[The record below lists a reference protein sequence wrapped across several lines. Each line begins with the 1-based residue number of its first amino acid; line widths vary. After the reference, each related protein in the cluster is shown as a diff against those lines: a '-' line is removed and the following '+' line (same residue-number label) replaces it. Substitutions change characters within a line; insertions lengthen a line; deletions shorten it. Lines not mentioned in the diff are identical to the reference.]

1 MRLCRLVADGGRRI
15 VKLLWLPGFLEMD
28 EAVTFPPKRTTGL
41 VARGVAGFAGAV
53 GQLLFPPVCA
63 GCHAAVGRGHSVCAT
78 CWAGITFIEPP
89 FCAVLGTPFAY
100 DMGEGMLSPEAIA
113 EPPPFAR
120 LRAAVLYDG
129 LAARLVASLKYG
141 DRTDLTVLMAGWM
154 ARAAHELVETADLVV
169 PVPLHRG
176 RLWRRRFNQAA
187 ELARLL
193 VRVETRRGHAIA
205 YAPTA
210 LVRGKATRSQ
220 VGLGREMRRANVRG
234 AFAVPPR
241 WKPSLAG
248 KRVLLVDDV
257 FTTGAT
263 VASATRA
270 LKRAGVA
277 EVDVLCF
284 ARVAVGEGAVHI

>member
-1 MRLCRLVADGGRRI
+1 MGEPLTL
-15 VKLLWLPGFLEMD
+15 
-28 EAVTFPPKRTTGL
+28 
-41 VARGVAGFAGAV
+41 RGTAGMLTGAV
-53 GQLLFPPVCA
+53 GQWLFPPVCA
-63 GCHAAVGRGHSVCAT
+63 GCHVAVGRGHAVCSA
-78 CWAGITFIEPP
+78 CWAGISFIEPP
-89 FCAVLGTPFAY
+89 YCAVLGTPFAY

-113 EPPPFAR
+113 DPPPFGR
-120 LRAAVLYDG
+120 LRAAALYDD
-129 LAARLVASLKYG
+129 LTARLVAALKYG

-154 ARAAHELVETADLVV
+154 ARAGKELLDAADLVV

-193 VRVETRRGHAIA
+193 VWLERKRGHAPC

-210 LVRGKATRSQ
+210 LVRAKATRSQ

-234 AFAVPPR
+234 AFAVPDR
-241 WKPSLAG
+241 WKARLAG
-248 KRVLLVDDV
+248 RHVLLVDDV

-270 LKRAGVA
+270 LKRAGA
-277 EVDVLCF
+277 ADVDVLTF